1 METKSEYKMTEIGEI
16 PGDWEDTNFLNVFKP
31 IPTKKYQIPNKDILD
46 SGCYEVV
53 DQGKNGIA
61 GYSNQTEKL
70 FEDVPAIIYGDHT
83 TIVKYRKKP
92 FVLGADGTKLLKVKE
107 HYNAEYCYYLL
118 NHFNISP
125 EGYKRHYSIVKEVK
139 FPLTKNIKEQQK
151 IAEILSTVDEQIAQ
165 TNQLIEKT
173 KELKKGLMQKLL
185 TKGINHTEFKN
196 SELGE
201 IPRSWFVKGLK
212 EISDEDDRYSF
223 TGGPF
228 GSNLTSKEYETTGVR
243 IIQLQNIGEGYFNN
257 SHKIFTSNTKA
268 DELSSCNI
276 FPGEIVMAK
285 MAEPVARA
293 CIVPTGEERYLM
305 SSDAIRLK
313 VDSKR
318 YDTKYIM
325 YSINHDYFRKQ
336 AVLNS
341 TGTTRLRIGLTQLAK
356 LNILCPPLAEQKE
369 IADILS
375 SVDEDI
381 EGYEEE
387 KEKYEEM
394 KKGLMQQLLTGKT
407 RVKVD

>member
-1 METKSEYKMTEIGEI
+1 METKNKYKMTEIGEI
-16 PGDWEDTNFLNVFKP
+16 PVDWEDTNFLNVFKP
-31 IPTKKYQIPNKDILD
+31 IPSKKHQIPNKDILD

-139 FPLTKNIKEQQK
+139 FPLTNNIKEQQK
-151 IAEILSTVDEQIAQ
+151 IAEILSTVDEQIDQ
-165 TNQLIEKT
+165 TDQLIEKT
-173 KELKKGLMQKLL
+173 KELKKGLMQQLL
-185 TKGINHTEFKN
+185 TKGIGHSEFKQY
-196 SELGE
+196 EMGE
-201 IPRSWFVKGLK
+201 IPVEWNIHIYGSITQRITVGIATSTTKHYVKNGIPMIRNQNIKNNKIIFNDLLYISSEFDEKNKSKRLK
-212 EISDEDDRYSF
+212 ENDIITVRTGYPGQSAVVPKELENAQSF
-223 TGGPF
+223 TTLISTPNKDIINSEYLSYYINSPIGMEQLKNMSAGGAQQ
-228 GSNLTSKEYETTGVR
+228 NLNAASLRK
-243 IIQLQNIGEGYFNN
+243 
-257 SHKIFTSNTKA
+257 
-268 DELSSCNI
+268 
-276 FPGEIVMAK
+276 
-285 MAEPVARA
+285 
-293 CIVPTGEERYLM
+293 
-305 SSDAIRLK
+305 LK
-313 VDSKR
+313 V
-318 YDTKYIM
+318 
-325 YSINHDYFRKQ
+325 
-336 AVLNS
+336 
-341 TGTTRLRIGLTQLAK
+341 
-356 LNILCPPLAEQKE
+356 ILPSLKEQQE
-369 IADILS
+369 IAEIIS

-387 KEKYEEM
+387 KSKYEEL